1 MCQLD
6 QVTGPEVMRDESFRV
21 SGSSKASLSPVRGGH
36 YPVCGEPAWSS
47 VNSKGR
53 GKRNPLLWLFLF
65 EPGHLISSAT
75 GLGCIA
81 HTQTFR
87 LTLSDTA
94 GFPEPP
100 ACRRRIVGCHSFLN
114 GGNQFCIAPR
124 YCVCVSSIYV
134 SLYHLPVASLSIQPS
149 THPSFSPR
157 VFREPLQHSLTN
169 TLWFLFVIHGS
180 YQFICFY
187 LFLLSVS
194 I

>member
-1 MCQLD
+1 MKAFKSVDPVKPVSLQWGVGITQC
-6 QVTGPEVMRDESFRV
+6 VESQRGAASTAKAEERGILSF
-21 SGSSKASLSPVRGGH
+21 GSSCLSRAIWAGV
-36 YPVCGEPAWSS
+36 YS
-47 VNSKGR
+47 
-53 GKRNPLLWLFLF
+53 
-65 EPGHLISSAT
+65 
-75 GLGCIA
+75 
-81 HTQTFR
+81 TQTSR

-100 ACRRRIVGCHSFLN
+100 ACRRRIVGCHSFLS
-114 GGNQFCIAPR
+114 GGNQFCTAPR

-134 SLYHLPVASLSIQPS
+134 SLYHLPVASLPIQPS

-187 LFLLSVS
+187 LFLYSVS